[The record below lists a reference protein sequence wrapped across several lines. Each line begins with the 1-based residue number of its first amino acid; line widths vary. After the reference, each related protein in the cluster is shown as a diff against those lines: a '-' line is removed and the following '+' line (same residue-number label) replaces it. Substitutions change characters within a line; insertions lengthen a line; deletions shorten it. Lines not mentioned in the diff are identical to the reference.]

1 MEEGD
6 CFITWNDYSDHM
18 KQMLQH
24 LMKSQ
29 TFTDVTLVCDDKIQ
43 LEAHKII
50 LISGSKFFEAIL
62 KPIFQV
68 GDIKPIIYLK
78 GINHHEMES
87 ILQFMYLGEARFSQ
101 ERTSEFL
108 RVAMELE
115 LKSISQ
121 IDKNNSQNEASVEL
135 YKESVITT
143 QSKDHMTELNPSEQ
157 VLELNT
163 NDFDEVSSDVTSHI
177 KSNRMGNSNEL
188 NKSEELN
195 NIECT
200 KVALVESVEL
210 SPIECARISSDDN
223 LSAQEP
229 LEINSQNLETGI
241 EVDCQSIVQTQEV
254 VEAAQETELPL
265 KSNTEKS
272 VEIAIQSEQ
281 TYFIKEGD
289 IKYECQICSQ
299 CFSDGIKLN
308 LHNKEHH
315 YQNTQNLIC
324 KCGFRAETKPDL
336 DIHKL
341 KSHKSKT
348 CTKCDFTADTL
359 SKIFK
364 HFKNEHKALLHEEKI
379 SSNDNLS
386 SQEPLEIKS
395 QNLETGIEVD
405 CQSIVQSE
413 EVNLHYNEHHYQKTQ
428 NLICRCGFQAET
440 KPDLDIHK
448 LKSHK
453 LKTCTKCN
461 FTADT
466 YSKIFQHLKS
476 EHKALLHEEKQ
487 VHVKYP
493 KNEKYSKVSDC
504 DKSLVPL
511 NTDAVNKLKSYDCDQ
526 CEYKAYKKP
535 FLKRH
540 VKTEHSTNVQT
551 TFSCNKCEFTS
562 SKKSHVRTHSSI
574 KHNDN
579 EWTKKK
585 RYCCDKCEYKTDK
598 TFHLKNHNYREH
610 GKCIYCEFVSF
621 EKSELNDHLHRNHQR
636 HLSKDCDHCDY
647 KATCK
652 EKLRKHLKRNH
663 SPFQCGKCTYSTFKR
678 FEYDL
683 HLDTKHTNKEV
694 EDKIEFITTIKG
706 SKEYICNECNYQTQ
720 LRVNVLKHVTS
731 QHLNRNH
738 SQFQCGKCKYSTY
751 KKFEYDLHLDTKH
764 ANKEVEDKIELITS
778 INGVKEFICNECN
791 YQDHSR
797 IHVLRHITAEHLG
810 ITHPCDQCGKEF
822 TNSSNLNQ
830 HIKRKHTKNFAFQ
843 CDQCEKQF
851 QYESRLK
858 SHIRVKHLGVRH
870 KCPKCKSQ
878 FPEINNLKK
887 HYKIYHS

>member
-1 MEEGD
+1 M
-6 CFITWNDYSDHM
+6 
-18 KQMLQH
+18 
-24 LMKSQ
+24 
-29 TFTDVTLVCDDKIQ
+29 
-43 LEAHKII
+43 
-50 LISGSKFFEAIL
+50 
-62 KPIFQV
+62 
-68 GDIKPIIYLK
+68 
-78 GINHHEMES
+78 
-87 ILQFMYLGEARFSQ
+87 
-101 ERTSEFL
+101 
-108 RVAMELE
+108 
-115 LKSISQ
+115 
-121 IDKNNSQNEASVEL
+121 
-135 YKESVITT
+135 
-143 QSKDHMTELNPSEQ
+143 
-157 VLELNT
+157 
-163 NDFDEVSSDVTSHI
+163 
-177 KSNRMGNSNEL
+177 
-188 NKSEELN
+188 
-195 NIECT
+195 
-200 KVALVESVEL
+200 
-210 SPIECARISSDDN
+210 
-223 LSAQEP
+223 
-229 LEINSQNLETGI
+229 
-241 EVDCQSIVQTQEV
+241 
-254 VEAAQETELPL
+254 
-265 KSNTEKS
+265 
-272 VEIAIQSEQ
+272 
-281 TYFIKEGD
+281 
-289 IKYECQICSQ
+289 
-299 CFSDGIKLN
+299 KLN
-308 LHNKEHH
+308 LHKKEHC

-324 KCGFRAETKPDL
+324 RCGFQAETKPDL

-341 KSHKSKT
+341 KSHKLKT

-379 SSNDNLS
+379 SSDDNLS
-386 SQEPLEIKS
+386 PQKSLEIKS
-395 QNLETGIEVD
+395 QNLENGIEVD
-405 CQSIVQSE
+405 CQSIVQFKEVVEAAQGTELPLKSNTENSVEIAIQNEQTYLISE
-413 EVNLHYNEHHYQKTQ
+413 GDIKYECQICSQCFSDGMKLNLHNKEHHYQNTP

-453 LKTCTKCN
+453 LKTCTKCD

-466 YSKIFQHLKS
+466 YSKVFQHLKN
-476 EHKALLHEEKQ
+476 EHKALLQEEKQ
-487 VHVKYP
+487 VDVRNLK
-493 KNEKYSKVSDC
+493 KEKYSKASDFG
-504 DKSLVPL
+504 KSLVPF
-511 NTDAVNKLKSYDCDQ
+511 NTDAVNKLKSYGCDQ
-526 CEYKAYKKP
+526 CEYKAYKKT

-540 VKTEHSTNVQT
+540 VKTEHSTNIPN
-551 TFSCNKCEFTS
+551 TFNCNKCEFTS

-663 SPFQCGKCTYSTFKR
+663 SPFQCGKCTYSTFKK

-810 ITHPCDQCGKEF
+810 ITHPCDQCGKGF
-822 TNSSNLNQ
+822 TFSSNLNQ

>member
-121 IDKNNSQNEASVEL
+121 IDKNNSQKEAPMEL
-135 YKESVITT
+135 YKESVIGT
-143 QSKDHMTELNPSEQ
+143 QSKEHLTELNPSKQ

-163 NDFDEVSSDVTSHI
+163 NDYREVSSNVTSHI
-177 KSNRMGNSNEL
+177 KSNRMENSNEF

-210 SPIECARISSDDN
+210 STIEYTKISSDEN
-223 LSAQEP
+223 LSSQEP
-229 LEINSQNLETGI
+229 LTG
-241 EVDCQSIVQTQEV
+241 
-254 VEAAQETELPL
+254 VEAAHETELPL

-281 TYFIKEGD
+281 TFLISEGD
-289 IKYECQICSQ
+289 RKYECQICSQ
-299 CFSDGIKLN
+299 CFSDGMKLN
-308 LHNKEHH
+308 LHKKEHY

-324 KCGFRAETKPDL
+324 RCGFQAETKPDL

-341 KSHKSKT
+341 KSHKLKT

-379 SSNDNLS
+379 SSDDNLS
-386 SQEPLEIKS
+386 PQKSLEIKS
-395 QNLETGIEVD
+395 QNLENGIEVD
-405 CQSIVQSE
+405 CQSIVQFKEVVEAAQGTELPLKSNTENSVEIAIQNEQTYLISE
-413 EVNLHYNEHHYQKTQ
+413 GDIKYECQICSQCFSDGMKLNLHNKEHHYQNTP

-453 LKTCTKCN
+453 LKTCTKCD

-466 YSKIFQHLKS
+466 YSKVFQHLKN
-476 EHKALLHEEKQ
+476 EHKALLQEEKQ
-487 VHVKYP
+487 VDVRYLK
-493 KNEKYSKVSDC
+493 KEKYSKASDFG
-504 DKSLVPL
+504 KSLVPF
-511 NTDAVNKLKSYDCDQ
+511 NTDAVNKLKSYGCDQ
-526 CEYKAYKKP
+526 CEYKAYKKT

-540 VKTEHSTNVQT
+540 VKTEHSTNIPN
-551 TFSCNKCEFTS
+551 TFNCNKCEFTS
-562 SKKSHVRTHSSI
+562 SKKSHIRTHSSI
-574 KHNDN
+574 KHND
-579 EWTKKK
+579 TMKK

-598 TFHLKNHNYREH
+598 TFHLKNHKYREH
-610 GKCIYCEFVSF
+610 GKCIYCEFVSYD
-621 EKSELNDHLHRNHQR
+621 KSELNDHLHRNHQIQ
-636 HLSKDCDHCDY
+636 LSKNCDHCDY
-647 KATCK
+647 NATCK

-663 SPFQCGKCTYSTFKR
+663 LPFQCGKCTYSTFKR
-678 FEYDL
+678 FDYDL
-683 HLDTKHTNKEV
+683 HSDTKHTNREV
-694 EDKIEFITTIKG
+694 EDKIEFKTTINGAKAFT
-706 SKEYICNECNYQTQ
+706 CNECNYQTHA
-720 LRVNVLKHVTS
+720 RVNVL
-731 QHLNRNH
+731 
-738 SQFQCGKCKYSTY
+738 
-751 KKFEYDLHLDTKH
+751 
-764 ANKEVEDKIELITS
+764 
-778 INGVKEFICNECN
+778 
-791 YQDHSR
+791 
-797 IHVLRHITAEHLG
+797 RHISAEHLG
-810 ITHPCDQCGKEF
+810 ISHPCDQCGKGF
-822 TNSSNLNQ
+822 THSSNLHQ
-830 HIKRKHTKNFAFQ
+830 HMKRKHTKNFALQ

-851 QYESRLK
+851 QFESRLK
-858 SHIRVKHLGVRH
+858 AHINDKHLGVRH

-887 HYKIYHS
+887 HIRIYHS